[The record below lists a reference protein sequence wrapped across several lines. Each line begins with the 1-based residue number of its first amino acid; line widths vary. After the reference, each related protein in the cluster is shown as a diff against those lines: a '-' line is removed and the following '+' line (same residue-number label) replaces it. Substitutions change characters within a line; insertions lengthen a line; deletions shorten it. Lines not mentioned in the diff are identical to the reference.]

1 MVLWYNYSNKKRIQ
15 GGAVLRILIIE
26 DEVALADALQQIMQ
40 KNKYLTDACH
50 DGVAGLDSAMTG
62 IYDVIILDINLP
74 KMNGFDVLRTLRINK
89 ISTPVLLLTAK
100 DEIADKVTGLDI
112 GADDYMTK
120 PFNTEELLARIR
132 SLGRISQN
140 TICENVLTFSDIS
153 LNLSTYELSCGTES
167 LKLGLK
173 EFCIMELFC
182 RNGSAVIS
190 KEQLIEK
197 IWGYDSNAEYN
208 NVEVYISF
216 IRKKLLHIHSEVTV
230 KTVRGVGYCLS
241 SGK

>member
-1 MVLWYNYSNKKRIQ
+1 M
-15 GGAVLRILIIE
+15 RILIIE
-26 DEVALADALQQIMQ
+26 DEIALADALEHIMQ
-40 KNKYLTDACH
+40 KNKYLTDACY
-50 DGVAGLDSAMTG
+50 DGISGLDCALSG
-62 IYDVIILDINLP
+62 IYDVIILDIMLP
-74 KMNGFDVLRTLRINK
+74 KMNGFDVLRSLRINK

-100 DEIADKVTGLDI
+100 DEIADKVNGLDI

-120 PFNTEELLARIR
+120 PFNTDELLARIR
-132 SLGRISQN
+132 SLGRRGSSTVCQN
-140 TICENVLTFSDIS
+140 NLLFSDIS
-153 LNLSTYELSCGTES
+153 LNINTYELSCSTDS

-173 EFCIMELFC
+173 EFCLMELFFK
-182 RNGSAVIS
+182 NGTAVIS

-216 IRKKLLHIHSEVTV
+216 LRKKLSHINSTV
-230 KTVRGVGYCLS
+230 IIKTIRGVGYCLC

>member
-1 MVLWYNYSNKKRIQ
+1 M
-15 GGAVLRILIIE
+15 RILIIE

-50 DGVAGLDSAMTG
+50 DGVSGLDCAMTG

-74 KMNGFDVLRTLRINK
+74 KMNGFDVLRALRINK

-100 DEIADKVTGLDI
+100 DEISDKVTGLDI

-132 SLGRISQN
+132 SLGRRSAG
-140 TICENVLTFSDIS
+140 TVCENILKFSDIS
-153 LNLSTYELSCGTES
+153 LNLSTYELTCGS
-167 LKLGLK
+167 SSMKLGLK
-173 EFCIMELFC
+173 EFCIMELFL
-182 RNGSAVIS
+182 RSGSAVIS

-197 IWGYDSNAEYN
+197 VWGYDSNAEYN

-216 IRKKLLHIHSEVTV
+216 IRKKLLHIKSEVTV

-241 SGK
+241 CGK

>member
-1 MVLWYNYSNKKRIQ
+1 M
-15 GGAVLRILIIE
+15 RILIIE
-26 DEVALADALQQIMQ
+26 DEVALAEALQNIMQ
-40 KNKYLTDACH
+40 KNKYLTDVCH
-50 DGVAGLDSAMTG
+50 DGVSGLDCAMTG
-62 IYDVIILDINLP
+62 IYDVIILDIMLP
-74 KMNGFDVLRTLRINK
+74 KMNGFDVLRNLRISR
-89 ISTPVLLLTAK
+89 IPTPVLLLTAK

-120 PFNTEELLARIR
+120 PFNTDELLARIR
-132 SLGRISQN
+132 SLGRRN
-140 TICENVLTFSDIS
+140 TGIVCENVLTFSDIS
-153 LNLSTYELSCGTES
+153 LNLSTYELSCGGNS

-182 RNGSAVIS
+182 RNGTAVLS

-216 IRKKLLHIHSEVTV
+216 IRKKLLHLNSEVTI
-230 KTVRGVGYCLS
+230 KTVRGVGYCLY

>member
-1 MVLWYNYSNKKRIQ
+1 M
-15 GGAVLRILIIE
+15 RILIIE
-26 DEVALADALQQIMQ
+26 DEIALADALGQILQ
-40 KNKYLTDACH
+40 KNKYLTDICH
-50 DGVAGLDSAMTG
+50 DGVSGLDCALSG
-62 IYDVIILDINLP
+62 IYDVIILDIMLP
-74 KMNGFDVLRTLRINK
+74 KMNGFDVLRSLRINK
-89 ISTPVLLLTAK
+89 IATPVLLLTAK
-100 DEIADKVTGLDI
+100 DEISDKVNGLDI

-132 SLGRISQN
+132 SLSRRNNN
-140 TICENVLTFSDIS
+140 TFCENMVSFDDIS
-153 LNLSTYELSCGTES
+153 LNLSTYELSCNNNS

-182 RNGSAVIS
+182 KSGNTIIS
-190 KEQLIEK
+190 KEQIIEK

-216 IRKKLLHIHSEVTV
+216 LRKKLSHINSVV
-230 KTVRGVGYCLS
+230 NIKTVRGVGYCLS

>member
-1 MVLWYNYSNKKRIQ
+1 M
-15 GGAVLRILIIE
+15 RILIIE
-26 DEVALADALQQIMQ
+26 DEVALADALAQILQ
-40 KNKYLTDACH
+40 KNKWLTDVCH
-50 DGVAGLDSAMTG
+50 DGISGLDCALSG
-62 IYDVIILDINLP
+62 IYDVIILDIMLP
-74 KMNGFDVLRTLRINK
+74 KMNGFDVLRSLRINK

-100 DEIADKVTGLDI
+100 DEIADKVNGLDI

-132 SLGRISQN
+132 SLARRNNNSF
-140 TICENVLTFSDIS
+140 CENIINFNDIS
-153 LNLSTYELSCGTES
+153 LNLSTYELSCDTNS

-182 RNGSAVIS
+182 KNGNAVIS
-190 KEQLIEK
+190 KEQIIEK

-216 IRKKLLHIHSEVTV
+216 LRKKLSHINSSVNI
-230 KTVRGVGYCLS
+230 KTIRGVGYCLS
-241 SGK
+241 TGK

>member
-1 MVLWYNYSNKKRIQ
+1 M
-15 GGAVLRILIIE
+15 RILIIE
-26 DEVALADALQQIMQ
+26 DEIALADALGQIMQ

-50 DGVAGLDSAMTG
+50 DGISGLDCAMTG

-74 KMNGFDVLRTLRINK
+74 KMNGFDVLRALRINK
-89 ISTPVLLLTAK
+89 TSTPVLMLTAK
-100 DEIADKVTGLDI
+100 DEIADKVKGLDI

-132 SLGRISQN
+132 SLGRRSAN
-140 TICENVLTFSDIS
+140 TVCENVLTFSDVS
-153 LNLSTYELSCGTES
+153 LNLSTYELTCGTSS

-173 EFCIMELFC
+173 EFSIMELFF
-182 RNGSAVIS
+182 RNGTAVIS
-190 KEQLIEK
+190 KEQIIEK

-216 IRKKLLHIHSEVTV
+216 IRKKLLHLNSAVTV
-230 KTVRGVGYCLS
+230 KTVRGVGYCLA

>member
-1 MVLWYNYSNKKRIQ
+1 
-15 GGAVLRILIIE
+15 
-26 DEVALADALQQIMQ
+26 MQ

-50 DGVAGLDSAMTG
+50 DGVSGLDSAMTG

-74 KMNGFDVLRTLRINK
+74 KMNGFDVLRALRINK

-100 DEIADKVTGLDI
+100 DEISDKVTGLDI

-132 SLGRISQN
+132 SLGRRSQS
-140 TICENVLTFSDIS
+140 TVCENVLSFSDIT
-153 LNLSTYELSCGTES
+153 LNLSTYELSCGDSS

-182 RNGSAVIS
+182 RNGNAVIS

-241 SGK
+241 AGK

>member
-1 MVLWYNYSNKKRIQ
+1 M
-15 GGAVLRILIIE
+15 RILIIE
-26 DEVALADALQQIMQ
+26 DEEAIAAALQQIMQ
-40 KNKYLTDACH
+40 KNMYLTDVCY
-50 DGVAGLDSAMTG
+50 DGVSGLDSAMTG

-74 KMNGFDVLRTLRINK
+74 KMNGFEVLKTLRINR
-89 ISTPVLLLTAK
+89 IATPVLLLTAK

-120 PFNTEELLARIR
+120 PFSTEELLARIR
-132 SLGRISQN
+132 SLGRRSTN
-140 TICENVLTFSDIS
+140 TVCENTLTFHDIS
-153 LNLSTYELSCGTES
+153 LSLSNYELTCGNAS
-167 LKLGLK
+167 MKLGLK
-173 EFCIMELFC
+173 EFSIMELFI
-182 RNGSAVIS
+182 RNGTAVIS

-216 IRKKLLHIHSEVTV
+216 IRKKLLHINSEVTI

-241 SGK
+241 SRK

>member
-1 MVLWYNYSNKKRIQ
+1 
-15 GGAVLRILIIE
+15 LRILIIE

-50 DGVAGLDSAMTG
+50 DGVSGLDSAMTG

-74 KMNGFDVLRTLRINK
+74 KMNGFDVLRALRINK

-100 DEIADKVTGLDI
+100 DEISDKVTGLDI

-132 SLGRISQN
+132 SLGRRSAN
-140 TICENVLTFSDIS
+140 TVCENVLTFSDIS
-153 LNLSTYELSCGTES
+153 LNLSTYELSCGSEA

-216 IRKKLLHIHSEVTV
+216 LRKKLLHIHSEVSV

>member
-1 MVLWYNYSNKKRIQ
+1 M
-15 GGAVLRILIIE
+15 RILIIE
-26 DEVALADALQQIMQ
+26 DEIALADALEHILQ
-40 KNKYLTDACH
+40 KNKYLTDACY
-50 DGVAGLDSAMTG
+50 DGVSGLDCALSD
-62 IYDVIILDINLP
+62 IYDVIILDIMLP
-74 KMNGFDVLRTLRINK
+74 KMNGFDVLRSLRINK

-100 DEIADKVTGLDI
+100 DEIADKVNGLDN

-120 PFNTEELLARIR
+120 PFNTDELLARIR
-132 SLGRISQN
+132 SLGRRGGS
-140 TICENVLTFSDIS
+140 TVFENNLLFSDIS
-153 LNLSTYELSCGTES
+153 LNVNTFELSCRTDS

-173 EFCIMELFC
+173 EFCLMELFIK
-182 RNGSAVIS
+182 NGTAVIS

-216 IRKKLLHIHSEVTV
+216 LRKKLSHINSTVTI
-230 KTVRGVGYCLS
+230 KTIRGVGYCLC

>member
-1 MVLWYNYSNKKRIQ
+1 M
-15 GGAVLRILIIE
+15 RILIIE
-26 DEVALADALQQIMQ
+26 DEVALAEALQNIMQ
-40 KNKYLTDACH
+40 KNKYLTDVCH
-50 DGVAGLDSAMTG
+50 DGVSGLDCAMTG
-62 IYDVIILDINLP
+62 IYDVIILDIMLP
-74 KMNGFDVLRTLRINK
+74 KMNGFDVLRNLRISR
-89 ISTPVLLLTAK
+89 IPTPVLLLTAK

-120 PFNTEELLARIR
+120 PFNTDELLARIR
-132 SLGRISQN
+132 SLGRRN
-140 TICENVLTFSDIS
+140 TGIVCENVLTFSDIS
-153 LNLSTYELSCGTES
+153 LNLSTYELSCGGNS

-182 RNGSAVIS
+182 RNGTAVLS

-216 IRKKLLHIHSEVTV
+216 IRKKLLHLNSEVTI
-230 KTVRGVGYCLS
+230 KTVRGVGYCLD

>member
-1 MVLWYNYSNKKRIQ
+1 M
-15 GGAVLRILIIE
+15 RILIIE
-26 DEVALADALQQIMQ
+26 DEIALADALEQILQ
-40 KNKYLTDACH
+40 KNKYLTDACY
-50 DGVAGLDSAMTG
+50 DGVSGLDCALSG
-62 IYDVIILDINLP
+62 IYDVIILDIMLP
-74 KMNGFDVLRTLRINK
+74 KMNGFDVLRSLRINK

-100 DEIADKVTGLDI
+100 DEIADKVNGLDI

-132 SLGRISQN
+132 SLARRNNN
-140 TICENVLTFSDIS
+140 TFCENMINFDDIS
-153 LNLSTYELSCGTES
+153 LNLSTYELSCGGNS

-182 RNGSAVIS
+182 KNGNAIIS

-197 IWGYDSNAEYN
+197 IWGYDSKAEYN

-216 IRKKLLHIHSEVTV
+216 LRKKLSHINSAVNI
-230 KTVRGVGYCLS
+230 KTVRGVGYCLG

>member
-1 MVLWYNYSNKKRIQ
+1 
-15 GGAVLRILIIE
+15 
-26 DEVALADALQQIMQ
+26 MQ

-50 DGVAGLDSAMTG
+50 DGVSGLDAAMTG

-74 KMNGFDVLRTLRINK
+74 KMNGFDVLRSLRISK
-89 ISTPVLLLTAK
+89 ITTPVLLLTAK
-100 DEIADKVTGLDI
+100 DEIADKVTGLDN

-120 PFNTEELLARIR
+120 PFSTDELLARIR
-132 SLGRISQN
+132 SLGRRN
-140 TICENVLTFSDIS
+140 AGAVCENVLTFSDIT
-153 LNLSTYELSCGTES
+153 LNLSTYELSCGSSS

-182 RNGSAVIS
+182 RNGTAIIS

-216 IRKKLLHIHSEVTV
+216 IRKKLLHISSEVTV

>member
-1 MVLWYNYSNKKRIQ
+1 M
-15 GGAVLRILIIE
+15 RILIIE
-26 DEVALADALQQIMQ
+26 DEVALADALEQIMQ
-40 KNKYLTDACH
+40 KNKYLTDVCH
-50 DGVAGLDSAMTG
+50 DGISGLDCAMSG
-62 IYDVIILDINLP
+62 IYDVIILDIMLP
-74 KMNGFDVLRTLRINK
+74 KMNGFEVLRSLRIGK

-100 DEIADKVTGLDI
+100 DEIADKVNGLDI

-132 SLGRISQN
+132 SLGRRSTG
-140 TICENVLTFSDIS
+140 TICENVLSFSDIV
-153 LNLSTYELSCGTES
+153 LNLSTYELSCKNAS

-173 EFCIMELFC
+173 EFCILEFFI
-182 RNGSAVIS
+182 RNGTAVIS

-197 IWGYDSNAEYN
+197 IWGYDSSAEYN

-216 IRKKLLHIHSEVTV
+216 IRKKLIHLNSDVTV

>member
-1 MVLWYNYSNKKRIQ
+1 M
-15 GGAVLRILIIE
+15 RILIIE
-26 DEVALADALQQIMQ
+26 DEVALAAALQQIMQ
-40 KNKYLTDACH
+40 KNKYLTDVCH
-50 DGVAGLDSAMTG
+50 DGVSGLDSAMTG

-74 KMNGFDVLRTLRINK
+74 KMNGFDVLRALRIGK

-120 PFNTEELLARIR
+120 PFNTDELLARIR
-132 SLGRISQN
+132 SLGRRSSN
-140 TICENVLTFSDIS
+140 TIRENVLTFSDLT
-153 LNLSTYELSCGTES
+153 LNLTTYELSCGTSS

-182 RNGSAVIS
+182 SNGSAVIS

-216 IRKKLLHIHSEVTV
+216 IRKKLLHIHSEVTI

>member
-1 MVLWYNYSNKKRIQ
+1 M
-15 GGAVLRILIIE
+15 RILIIE
-26 DEVALADALQQIMQ
+26 DEIALADALEHIMQ
-40 KNKYLTDACH
+40 KNKYLTDACY
-50 DGVAGLDSAMTG
+50 DGISGLDCALSG
-62 IYDVIILDINLP
+62 IYDVIILDIMLP
-74 KMNGFDVLRTLRINK
+74 KMNGFDVLRSLRINK

-120 PFNTEELLARIR
+120 PFNTDELLARIR
-132 SLGRISQN
+132 SLGRRGSSTVCQN
-140 TICENVLTFSDIS
+140 NLLFSDIS
-153 LNLSTYELSCGTES
+153 LNINTYELSCSTDS

-173 EFCIMELFC
+173 EFCLMELFLK
-182 RNGSAVIS
+182 NGTAVIS

-216 IRKKLLHIHSEVTV
+216 LRKKLSHINSTV
-230 KTVRGVGYCLS
+230 IIKTVRGVGYCLC

>member
-1 MVLWYNYSNKKRIQ
+1 M
-15 GGAVLRILIIE
+15 RILIIE
-26 DEVALADALQQIMQ
+26 DEIALADALEQIMQ
-40 KNKYLTDACH
+40 KNKYLTDACY
-50 DGVAGLDSAMTG
+50 DGVSGLDCAMTG

-74 KMNGFDVLRTLRINK
+74 KMNGFDVLRALRIGK
-89 ISTPVLLLTAK
+89 ITTPVLMLTAK
-100 DEIADKVTGLDI
+100 DEIADKVKGLDI

-132 SLGRISQN
+132 SLGRRSSN
-140 TICENVLTFSDIS
+140 TICENVLEFSDIT
-153 LNLSTYELSCGTES
+153 LNLSTYELTCGTSS

-182 RNGSAVIS
+182 RNGTAVIS

-216 IRKKLLHIHSEVTV
+216 IRKKLLHLNSEVTV

>member
-1 MVLWYNYSNKKRIQ
+1 M
-15 GGAVLRILIIE
+15 RILIIE

-50 DGVAGLDSAMTG
+50 DGVSGLDSAMTG

-74 KMNGFDVLRTLRINK
+74 KMNGFDVLRALRINK

-100 DEIADKVTGLDI
+100 DEISDKVTGLDI

-132 SLGRISQN
+132 SLGRRSAN
-140 TICENVLTFSDIS
+140 TVCENVLTFSDIS
-153 LNLSTYELSCGTES
+153 LNLSTYELSCGSEA

-216 IRKKLLHIHSEVTV
+216 LRKKLLHIHSEVSV

>member
-1 MVLWYNYSNKKRIQ
+1 MIYM
-15 GGAVLRILIIE
+15 RILIIE
-26 DEVALADALQQIMQ
+26 DEVALADALEQIMQ
-40 KNKYLTDACH
+40 KNKYLTDVCH
-50 DGVAGLDSAMTG
+50 DGISGLDCAMSG
-62 IYDVIILDINLP
+62 IYDVIILDIMLP
-74 KMNGFDVLRTLRINK
+74 KMNGFEVLRSLRIGK

-100 DEIADKVTGLDI
+100 DEIADKVNGLDI

-132 SLGRISQN
+132 SLGRRSTG
-140 TICENVLTFSDIS
+140 TICENVLSFSDIV
-153 LNLSTYELSCGTES
+153 LNLSTYELSCKNAS

-173 EFCIMELFC
+173 EFCILEVFI
-182 RNGSAVIS
+182 RNGTAVIS

-197 IWGYDSNAEYN
+197 IWGYDSSAEYN

-216 IRKKLLHIHSEVTV
+216 IRKKLIHLNSDVTV

>member
-1 MVLWYNYSNKKRIQ
+1 M
-15 GGAVLRILIIE
+15 RILIIE

-50 DGVAGLDSAMTG
+50 DGVSGLDCAMTG

-74 KMNGFDVLRTLRINK
+74 KMNGFDVLRALRINK
-89 ISTPVLLLTAK
+89 ISTPVLLLTAR
-100 DEIADKVTGLDI
+100 DEISDKVTGLDI

-132 SLGRISQN
+132 SLGRRSSG
-140 TICENVLTFSDIS
+140 TVCENILKFSDIS
-153 LNLSTYELSCGTES
+153 LNLSTYELTCSS
-167 LKLGLK
+167 SSMKLGLK
-173 EFCIMELFC
+173 EFCIMELFL
-182 RNGSAVIS
+182 RSGSAVIS

-197 IWGYDSNAEYN
+197 VWGYDSNAEYN

-216 IRKKLLHIHSEVTV
+216 IRKKLLHIKSEVTV

-241 SGK
+241 CGK